1 MYKFLSCVAVA
12 VAVGALFVACKKKEE
27 MPTAETGM
35 TAGTATTAE
44 VALGGD
50 VERGKALFQ
59 DTSLGTTGKSC
70 ESCHPN
76 GGLEGMSAEGM
87 KTKPLVGVKDR
98 YPGPFPGA
106 PDKGDTTLAGVI
118 NLCLTGPLGG
128 EALAEDGQKMKDL
141 LAYLE
146 SL

>member
-1 MYKFLSCVAVA
+1 MYKFLICVAIV
-12 VAVGALFVACKKKEE
+12 VAVGALFAACRKKEE

-35 TAGTATTAE
+35 TAGTAMTAE
-44 VALGGD
+44 VALLGD
-50 VERGKALFQ
+50 VERGKARFK
-59 DTSLGTTGKSC
+59 DVSLGTTGESC

-76 GGLEGMSAEGM
+76 GGLEGMSAESI

-98 YPGPFPGA
+98 YPG
-106 PDKGDTTLAGVI
+106 KGGVTLAQMV
-118 NLCLTGPLGG
+118 NACLTGPLGG
-128 EALAEDGQKMKDL
+128 TALAEDSPEMRDL